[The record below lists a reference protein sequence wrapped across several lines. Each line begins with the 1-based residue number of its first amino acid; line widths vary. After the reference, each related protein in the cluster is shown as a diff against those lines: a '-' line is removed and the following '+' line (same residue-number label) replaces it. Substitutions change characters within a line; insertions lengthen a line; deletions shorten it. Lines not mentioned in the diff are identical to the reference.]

1 MSSLKETQRK
11 LVEAVARALGAVEG
25 VRLGWAFGSR
35 IHGQPRADSDLDVG
49 VVYGR
54 TLSSREREL
63 ARREVL
69 QRLTDELGA
78 LGEGA
83 DVVDLDRAASIVG
96 FNALKHGALA
106 LERDRDER
114 IDWMVRAIRRY
125 QDDAP
130 YRALFHEAAFGR
142 PSRGDGGA

>member
-1 MSSLKETQRK
+1 MSGLTEAQRK
-11 LVEAVARALGAVEG
+11 LVEGVARAVGAVPS
-25 VRLGWAFGSR
+25 VRLAWVFGSR
-35 IHGQPRADSDLDVG
+35 IHGVPRADSDLDVG
-49 VVYGR
+49 VVYARGL
-54 TLSSREREL
+54 TGREREL

-69 QRLTDELGA
+69 QRLTDALGH

-106 LERDRDER
+106 LERDGDER
-114 IDWMVRAIRRY
+114 LAWVVRAIRKY

-130 YRALFHEAAFGR
+130 YRALFHEAAFGH
-142 PSRGDGGA
+142 GARNA